1 MKKYYIPAIVVLN
14 NIHGDIND
22 AKSNNKGKNLKE
34 ISNLLKDTYRYTV
47 VHNELK
53 ITQSLNAY
61 KELETYKMETEENI
75 KKANDEARMTL
86 EKYYLEYQEL
96 VKNNAS
102 QNEQEACAAKIQK
115 QTNISENKI
124 KLLQEEFQMKSFE
137 KVNLIRDTIKEAIDV
152 ICNRLVKELKETHK
166 STDNIIVVSENRDNV
181 LGLKNDDLNNI
192 DITDSVIK
200 YLEEKG
206 KITSKKYSN
215 NNSRNSIKNSNRST
229 NNNKNKNIK
238 NNRITNNKAQ
248 TSRS

>member
-1 MKKYYIPAIVVLN
+1 MPAIVVLN
-14 NIHGDIND
+14 NIHGNNMDV
-22 AKSNNKGKNLKE
+22 KSNNKAKNLKE
-34 ISNLLKDTYRYTV
+34 ISNLLKNTYRYTV

-75 KKANDEARMTL
+75 KKANDEARITL
-86 EKYYLEYQEL
+86 EKYYQEYQEL

-124 KLLQEEFQMKSFE
+124 KLLQDEFQMKSFE
-137 KVNLIRDTIKEAIDV
+137 KVNLIRDTIKEAIEV
-152 ICNRLVKELKETHK
+152 VCSKIIKELKETHK
-166 STDNIIVVSENRDNV
+166 STDNIIVISENRDNV
-181 LGLKNDDLNNI
+181 LGLTTDDLNNV

-206 KITSKKYSN
+206 KITNRKYSN
-215 NNSRNSIKNSNRST
+215 NSSRNSSKNNNRNKKNKIKN
-229 NNNKNKNIK
+229 KKK
-238 NNRITNNKAQ
+238 
-248 TSRS
+248 

>member
-1 MKKYYIPAIVVLN
+1 MPAIVVLN
-14 NIHGDIND
+14 NIHGNNMDV
-22 AKSNNKGKNLKE
+22 KSNNKAKNLKE
-34 ISNLLKDTYRYTV
+34 ISNLLKNTYRYTV

-75 KKANDEARMTL
+75 KKANDEARITL
-86 EKYYLEYQEL
+86 EKYYQEYQEL
-96 VKNNAS
+96 MKNNAS
-102 QNEQEACAAKIQK
+102 QSEQEACAAKIQK

-124 KLLQEEFQMKSFE
+124 KLLQDEFQMKSFE

-152 ICNRLVKELKETHK
+152 VCSKIIKELKETHK

-181 LGLKNDDLNNI
+181 LGLTTDDLNNI

-206 KITSKKYSN
+206 KITNRKYSN
-215 NNSRNSIKNSNRST
+215 NSSRNSSK
-229 NNNKNKNIK
+229 NNNRNKN
-238 NNRITNNKAQ
+238 NKTQ
-248 TSRS
+248 NKKR